1 MGRNAF
7 SKISRYLNCRMSI
20 VHELVLL
27 GSLGPRLGP
36 SLGPSLGGLVRWSAT
51 FPIKSS
57 PPCCGA
63 PGPGLEPG
71 QATKPRHAWS
81 WDAPSNKSLLLAL
94 VQSLEKV

>member
-1 MGRNAF
+1 
-7 SKISRYLNCRMSI
+7 MSI

-27 GSLGPRLGP
+27 GSLGP
-36 SLGPSLGGLVRWSAT
+36 SLGPSLGALVRWSAT

-63 PGPGLEPG
+63 PGPGWS
-71 QATKPRHAWS
+71 QAKQPSRDMLGLGLGMRQVT
-81 WDAPSNKSLLLAL
+81 SNKSLLLAL